1 MTDDTQITEPIPQ
14 PAKSSKPKKKAA
26 KKAAVNKPKAKRKR
40 GPAIGNAANYP
51 RHSLPKSLRIPQA
64 IIAQNAGK
72 DCSEKE
78 VAGFV
83 GIGLGGPLRLEISSC
98 IKYGLLERPNAGMI
112 RVTDLAKQAIR
123 PHSPGDDT
131 KALQTSVL
139 KAPQISDVYEH
150 YRGEN
155 LPDANFFENAL
166 EDKFKI
172 PKDKVKE
179 FIAIFTESLEAAK
192 LVQNVDDRT
201 RIIDVTESIAGQ
213 SEGDRLRKLGKD
225 VKISS
230 GDSCFVMMPFAAP
243 IGDYYD
249 KIYDPAIRRAG
260 LTPIR
265 ADADIFGTGKI
276 MDQIWTGINGAKILV
291 AELTNRNP
299 NVFYELG
306 LAHALRKPVVLVASD
321 KEDVPFDLQHIR
333 VIYYEM
339 TDPFWGQKL
348 IDKVSENI
356 LSALKNPD
364 EAILPRILEA
374 KRG

>member
-1 MTDDTQITEPIPQ
+1 MPDETPESPIP
-14 PAKSSKPKKKAA
+14 PTAAKAA
-26 KKAAVNKPKAKRKR
+26 KAKKKTPVKKKR
-40 GPAIGNAANYP
+40 GPAAGAATANYP
-51 RHSLPKSLRIPQA
+51 RHSLAKSLRIPQA
-64 IIAQNAGK
+64 ILSQNAGK
-72 DCSEKE
+72 DCTEEE
-78 VAGFV
+78 VAVFV
-83 GIGLGGPLRLEISSC
+83 GVGLGGPLRLEISSC
-98 IKYGLLERPNAGMI
+98 IKYGLLERPETGKI
-112 RVTDLAKQAIR
+112 RITDLAKQAIR
-123 PHSPGDDT
+123 PHSPGDDV
-131 KALQTSVL
+131 KALQSAIL
-139 KAPQISDVYEH
+139 KAPQISEVYEH

-155 LPDANFFENAL
+155 LPDKTFFENAL
-166 EDKFKI
+166 EDKFRI
-172 PKDKVKE
+172 PKDKISDFVG
-179 FIAIFTESLEAAK
+179 IFTESLESAK
-192 LVQNVDDRT
+192 LIQNIDDRI
-201 RIIDVTESIAGQ
+201 RVIDVTESI
-213 SEGDRLRKLGKD
+213 SSPTEGDRLKRLGKD

-230 GDSCFVMMPFAAP
+230 GDSCFVMMPFAPP
-243 IGDYYD
+243 IGGYYD
-249 KIYDPAIRRAG
+249 KIYDPAIRKAG

-276 MDQIWTGINGAKILV
+276 MDQIWSGINSAKILV

-321 KEDVPFDLQHIR
+321 KADVPFDLQHIR

-356 LSALKNPD
+356 LSALKDPD